1 AKATTVLPISVARC
15 SVDSGPVSATPNSTR
30 HSATM
35 PKYAARLGSVIT
47 AVISTFVRWLV
58 GGLVFIIDE
67 RWQVIGKSIRSRN
80 LHVIH
85 HAILGIGRVMAHQ
98 R

>member
-1 AKATTVLPISVARC
+1 MLPISVARC
-15 SVDSGPVSATPNSTR
+15 SVEIGPVSATPNSTR

-47 AVISTFVRWLV
+47 AVISTFVRWLIV
-58 GGLVFIIDE
+58 GFVLVIHE
-67 RWQVIGKSIRSRN
+67 RWQVLVGLSLTRN
-80 LHVIH
+80 FHVIH